1 MNRGTALAIAGLAG
15 VGLLGTAA
23 FVRRSNRRALSFVD
37 HEVIPLITPV
47 IDLRIAENVLAAM
60 ERMSGE
66 NVTVIIHTQ
75 GGCVASCVM
84 IAKAVAQFQNSHA
97 VVPYMAISGG
107 TMIALSASN
116 LSMGRNAALSA
127 VDPIVMGQRAKNIE
141 DGDNVSDHALGAL
154 AREYHLAVGA
164 FLRETLA
171 RRLEGSSTTELDAA
185 VSVFM
190 GENRPHEWPI
200 SSEQVSG
207 LGIAVS
213 LTEPRWAP
221 IVDEVRRRWW

>member
-1 MNRGTALAIAGLAG
+1 MNRTALTIAGLAG

-23 FVRRSNRRALSFVD
+23 FVRRSNRRALTFVD

-47 IDLRIAENVLAAM
+47 IDLRVAETVLSAM
-60 ERMSGE
+60 EKMSGE
-66 NVTVIIHTQ
+66 NLTIIIHTQ

-84 IAKAVAQFQNSHA
+84 IAKAVAQFRTSHA

-141 DGDNVSDHALGAL
+141 DGENVSEHALGAL

-171 RRLEGSSTTELDAA
+171 RRLERSSPKELDAA

-190 GENRPHEWPI
+190 GEDRPHEWPI
-200 SSEQVSG
+200 SSTQVSE

-213 LTEPRWAP
+213 PTEPHWAP